1 MFLNI
6 TNLTIHYGGL
16 EAVTGINI
24 DLEEEG
30 IVTLIGANG
39 AGKSTILKAISGL
52 IIPTSGEVRFRG
64 ERVDGLPPH
73 EIVKR
78 GIVQVP
84 EGRRLFPFM
93 TVLSNLK
100 LGAYLRKDGKEI
112 NKDLEKV
119 YTRFPILKERR
130 KQDAGTLSGGEQQML
145 AIARALLA
153 KPAILLL
160 DEPSLGL
167 APIVIQEIART
178 IRSINTQ
185 ERVSIVLVEQNANMA
200 LSLASKGY
208 VLEVGK
214 IFLEGKPK
222 DLLGNDYIKKAYL
235 GGKRNN

>member
-1 MFLNI
+1 MFLNV

-24 DLEEEG
+24 DLEEEE

-52 IIPTSGEVRFRG
+52 IVPTSGEVRLRG

-84 EGRRLFPFM
+84 EGRRLFPYM
-93 TVLSNLK
+93 TVLSNAR

-112 NKDLEKV
+112 DKDLEKV
-119 YTRFPILKERR
+119 FARLPILKERR
-130 KQDAGTLSGGEQQML
+130 KQQAGTLSGGEQQML
-145 AIARALLA
+145 AIARSLLA
-153 KPAILLL
+153 KPTVLLL

-167 APIVIQEIART
+167 APIMIQEIART
-178 IRSINTQ
+178 IRGINQQ

-200 LSLASKGY
+200 LKLATKGY

-214 IFLEGKPK
+214 IFLEGKSK

-235 GGKRNN
+235 GGKRVN